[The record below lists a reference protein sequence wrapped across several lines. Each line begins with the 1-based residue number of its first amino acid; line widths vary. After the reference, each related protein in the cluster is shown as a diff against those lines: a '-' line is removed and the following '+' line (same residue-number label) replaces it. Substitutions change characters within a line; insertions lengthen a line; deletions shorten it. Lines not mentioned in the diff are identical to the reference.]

1 MMTLTRVK
9 SSDARTSKKVLHKSL
24 KRSRA
29 RKIFC
34 INLDPLKIAIA
45 RVGAASSTEVS
56 RGKVRL
62 LSRAILTCR
71 EKEGGAGGS
80 DVRGGC
86 WRSADVLKSR
96 QRGIN

>member
-1 MMTLTRVK
+1 MMLGHL
-9 SSDARTSKKVLHKSL
+9 KKVLHKSL

-45 RVGAASSTEVS
+45 RVGASTEVS
-56 RGKVRL
+56 RGKVR

>member
-1 MMTLTRVK
+1 MMLGHL
-9 SSDARTSKKVLHKSL
+9 KKVLHKSL

-62 LSRAILTCR
+62 SRAILTSR
-71 EKEGGAGGS
+71 EKEGWAGGS

>member
-1 MMTLTRVK
+1 MLGHL
-9 SSDARTSKKVLHKSL
+9 KKVLHKSL

-34 INLDPLKIAIA
+34 TNLDPLKIAIA

-62 LSRAILTCR
+62 WNGRSSLAARK
-71 EKEGGAGGS
+71 KEGRVGRMFEEVVGA
-80 DVRGGC
+80 V
-86 WRSADVLKSR
+86 
-96 QRGIN
+96 QMF